1 MSVLSWNC
9 QGAGSTET
17 IQRLREMRR
26 VHFLDFI
33 FLMETKQ
40 KDKFM
45 IDTQREL
52 GYDNLIN
59 VEPVGLSGGLAVMWK
74 NCYSVAVL
82 QQDKR
87 IIDLQVGMGSMTFY
101 LTCVYGDPVRERR
114 QAVWERLCDIGLI
127 RDDPW
132 MLVGDF
138 NELLSNDEKLG
149 GAVRHDSTFWDFR
162 NLVENCKTRD
172 MRSSGNPL
180 SWAGKREN
188 DWVQC
193 RLDRCFGNDAW
204 YQLFPRSHVEYM
216 AMYGSDHRPLRIGF
230 ALEGEGNSR
239 GRFYFDNR
247 MVGKKGVEDAVRKG
261 WCKEMSGRHF
271 SILERIESCRK
282 ELARWKK
289 RTTSNAKIN
298 IQRLQVELETEIGKT
313 RPNTELM
320 KHLKLELGKAYREEE
335 VFWRQKCREH
345 WLREGDRNTAY
356 FHNCVRGRKAKNRI
370 LMLRDLHGTEHF
382 SEGAKGHI
390 ATEFYRDLFM
400 SSNPHDLQSLFNGFT
415 ERVSPEMNA
424 LLCKEITADEIR
436 RAAFA
441 IRGNSAPG
449 EDGLTGTFYQKY
461 WHIVGAELVA
471 AVQGFFKDSIIPPG
485 WNHTQLSLLP
495 KIVNPSQMSDMR
507 PISLCSVQYK
517 IISKILCDRL
527 KSILPDIISDTQG
540 AFVQGRLISDNIVIA
555 HELVH
560 GLRTNYSVSKEFM
573 AIKTDMSKAY
583 DRVEWCFLEELL
595 ERMGFDRIWV
605 RWVMACITT
614 VTYSVLLNGRS
625 HGLIKPE
632 RGIRQG
638 DPLSPF
644 LFILCAE
651 ALVSKLNQ
659 SEGSGRLT
667 GIGLSSSGPRVHHLL
682 FADDSLL
689 MCKANEVE
697 STEVLECLKAYGDA
711 SGQRINLQ
719 KTSIIFGSQVLETT
733 KAQVKD
739 ILGIGQEGGEG
750 NYLGLPECFK
760 GSKRDLLS
768 FIREKL
774 QSRLHG
780 WFAKTLS
787 LGGKEVLLKSIAMS
801 LPVYAMSIFKLP
813 KDVCTKITSAMI
825 EFWWGGG
832 NGKRK
837 IPWVAWKK
845 LCKQKKEGGLGF
857 HDITKF
863 NQSLLGKQAWRIMTN
878 PNSLVARVLKSKYF
892 ENSDFQHSTLG
903 SRPSYAWR
911 SILHGRE
918 LLSKGLVRDIGNGE
932 NSNVWGVNWII
943 DPAPRPPN
951 YRQDSIIDLTLKIS
965 DLLIPNTS
973 SWDSGR
979 VRQAFTE
986 HDAEIILR
994 LKPNCSKE
1002 DGYKWGFTKDGCY
1015 SSRSGYKFLDSL
1027 PDENDLHQP
1036 PLPPLEKHLW
1046 SSLWKIKAPAKLKH
1060 FLWKA
1065 LSGALAVMDRL
1076 RSRGIQ
1082 VDPMCKVC
1090 NNGTDTICHLLF
1102 TCPMARDVWE
1112 RASIVLPSGGFSQNS
1127 VFLNLY
1133 HLLKQMQKK
1142 PKDMDVQ
1149 AFPWII
1155 WYLWKSRNGL
1165 IFERRHYSSVSV
1177 LLKARE
1183 EANVWFELNVP
1194 GNEGNQTSLTTL
1206 QTSPSWT

>member
-1 MSVLSWNC
+1 
-9 QGAGSTET
+9 
-17 IQRLREMRR
+17 
-26 VHFLDFI
+26 
-33 FLMETKQ
+33 
-40 KDKFM
+40 
-45 IDTQREL
+45 
-52 GYDNLIN
+52 
-59 VEPVGLSGGLAVMWK
+59 
-74 NCYSVAVL
+74 
-82 QQDKR
+82 
-87 IIDLQVGMGSMTFY
+87 
-101 LTCVYGDPVRERR
+101 
-114 QAVWERLCDIGLI
+114 
-127 RDDPW
+127 
-132 MLVGDF
+132 
-138 NELLSNDEKLG
+138 
-149 GAVRHDSTFWDFR
+149 
-162 NLVENCKTRD
+162 
-172 MRSSGNPL
+172 
-180 SWAGKREN
+180 
-188 DWVQC
+188 
-193 RLDRCFGNDAW
+193 
-204 YQLFPRSHVEYM
+204 
-216 AMYGSDHRPLRIGF
+216 
-230 ALEGEGNSR
+230 
-239 GRFYFDNR
+239 
-247 MVGKKGVEDAVRKG
+247 
-261 WCKEMSGRHF
+261 MSGRHV

-282 ELARWKK
+282 ELARWKN

-356 FHNCVRGRKAKNRI
+356 FHNC
-370 LMLRDLHGTEHF
+370 
-382 SEGAKGHI
+382 
-390 ATEFYRDLFM
+390 
-400 SSNPHDLQSLFNGFT
+400 SLFTGFT

-424 LLCKEITADEIR
+424 SLCKEITANEIR

-449 EDGLTGTFYQKY
+449 EDGLKGTFYQKY

-471 AVQGFFKDSIIPPG
+471 AVQGFFRDSIIPR
-485 WNHTQLSLLP
+485 
-495 KIVNPSQMSDMR
+495 MSDMR

-644 LFILCAE
+644 LFILCAHWS
-651 ALVSKLNQ
+651 AN
-659 SEGSGRLT
+659 LT
-667 GIGLSSSGPRVHHLL
+667 SQ
-682 FADDSLL
+682 
-689 MCKANEVE
+689 KANEVE
-697 STEVLECLKAYGDA
+697 STEVLDYLKAYGDA

-719 KTSIIFGSQVLETT
+719 KSSIIFGSQVLETT

-739 ILGIGQEGGEG
+739 ILGIGEEGGEG
-750 NYLGLPECFK
+750 TYLGLPECFK

-837 IPWVAWKK
+837 IPWIAWKK
-845 LCKQKKEGGLGF
+845 LCKQKKDGGLGF

-863 NQSLLGKQAWRIMTN
+863 NQSRLGKQAWRIMTN

-892 ENSDFQHSTLG
+892 ENGDFQHSTLG

-951 YRQDSIIDLTLKIS
+951 YRQDSIINLTLKIS

-994 LKPNCSKE
+994 LKPNRSKE
-1002 DGYKWGFTKDGCY
+1002 DGFKWGFTRD
-1015 SSRSGYKFLDSL
+1015 
-1027 PDENDLHQP
+1027 DENDPHQA

-1046 SSLWKIKAPAKLKH
+1046 SSLWKIKAPGKLKL

-1090 NNGTDTICHLLF
+1090 NNGTETICHLLF

-1112 RASIVLPSGGFSQNS
+1112 RASIVLPPGGFSQNS
-1127 VFLNLY
+1127 AFLNLY

-1142 PKDMDVQ
+1142 PKDMNVQ

-1177 LLKARE
+1177 LLKAKE

-1194 GNEGNQTSLTTL
+1194 GNEGNQSFLTTL
-1206 QTSPSWT
+1206 ETSPSWTRPPSGYLKCNIGVSWVNNQDMCGVGWILRDDKGTTLLHSRRAFSNVESKKSAELMAMQWAVSDMVYTRQQKIIFEFSCVLARQALTAPNEFVEWRYLRTDIHLRLRDLQDWSFQYCDHPENSIAQEIAVSVTSSRRFQSYISLGGPTWLLQRIESEAAT